1 MRDIVDVAIA
11 ILRCV
16 HLKIIFCLLIEFYA
30 LNDDIQQ
37 ILHFP
42 YSNIDFIH
50 MHTHLCTFKFSS
62 LKAHVVVAPKFQDFS
77 WINMNNVYD
86 SESRIST
93 MKGNAAMDATSVFRF
108 KSLLSLSASHA
119 ICAKI
124 QTFTIFECV
133 HRFIFIHHSCRLLT
147 TNILYFHLSYKVRLF
162 SLRLDCIVNNNNI

>member
-1 MRDIVDVAIA
+1 MRYIVDVAIA

-62 LKAHVVVAPKFQDFS
+62 LKAHVVVAPKFLDFS

-93 MKGNAAMDATSVFRF
+93 IKGNAAMDATSAFQF
-108 KSLLSLSASHA
+108 KSLLSLSLLRMRYVKNSNFYHIRMCAS
-119 ICAKI
+119 
-124 QTFTIFECV
+124 F
-133 HRFIFIHHSCRLLT
+133 
-147 TNILYFHLSYKVRLF
+147 YFYSSF
-162 SLRLDCIVNNNNI
+162 MSIVNNKHSIFPLIVQGSVVRSSTRLYRK

>member
-1 MRDIVDVAIA
+1 MLLLQYCDVSTWKSSSV
-11 ILRCV
+11 CSSNSM
-16 HLKIIFCLLIEFYA
+16 HWTTIFNKSYIFR
-30 LNDDIQQ
+30 IQTSTSYTCT
-37 ILHFP
+37 H
-42 YSNIDFIH
+42 IH
-50 MHTHLCTFKFSS
+50 NTHLCTFKFSS